1 MRTPLLISLLIAS
14 LTAAPAAAQPPSA
27 EDALEISI
35 RLTDFQFSLDSL
47 LAARTRPERLADV
60 EIYAKAAEWILRH
73 DEFFRP
79 GYVRDTLAALDTG
92 SRRAAT
98 LAAARR
104 AGTTLADSPDWGR
117 TPGRT
122 ILAYRSAVDGSLQPY
137 ALTLPSDFDPSSP
150 QRRPLH
156 LVLHG
161 RGNTLNEVSFIR
173 QHDGKP
179 APEEQSWIQLDVF
192 GRGNNAYRWA
202 GEADVFEAL
211 ADVLKRYKID
221 ERRITLWGFSMGG
234 AGAWHLGLH
243 YPSKWSS
250 VGAGAGFVDFYKYQK
265 QTEPLPDWQHR
276 ALRIYDATEYALN
289 LAEVPFI
296 TYGGELDPQLAASL
310 TMQAHAERL
319 EVALQVLIG
328 SGMGHKFDDE
338 SLAKFMAFH
347 AEHGTRGRPAAPGR
361 RAIRFTTST
370 LKYNRCEW
378 LTIEEME
385 QVYEPA
391 VVESRLDDDGVLQVT
406 TRNVAA
412 LSIARGVADRAALD
426 GSQPFDLNSA
436 ADGQLP
442 DVYFVRHDGAW
453 QLLDYDNSIEFAGNP
468 DLRKRHDLQ
477 GPIDDAFMQ
486 PFVCVRGTGTPW
498 SADHQR
504 WCDWTLARF
513 EREWDKWL
521 RGRVPVVNDTDVT
534 EELIATKHL
543 VLFGDPGSNS
553 VLSKVATRLPAR
565 WTRDSL
571 AIAGATY
578 DPALHGLV
586 LIHPNPLNSRRYIVV
601 NSGMTMHEKD
611 FQASNAWLF
620 PKLGDAA
627 VIRFEADDAGGYGE
641 TTVWATLFDAGWKLP

>member
-1 MRTPLLISLLIAS
+1 
-14 LTAAPAAAQPPSA
+14 
-27 EDALEISI
+27 
-35 RLTDFQFSLDSL
+35 
-47 LAARTRPERLADV
+47 
-60 EIYAKAAEWILRH
+60 
-73 DEFFRP
+73 
-79 GYVRDTLAALDTG
+79 
-92 SRRAAT
+92 
-98 LAAARR
+98 
-104 AGTTLADSPDWGR
+104 
-117 TPGRT
+117 
-122 ILAYRSAVDGSLQPY
+122 
-137 ALTLPSDFDPSSP
+137 
-150 QRRPLH
+150 
-156 LVLHG
+156 
-161 RGNTLNEVSFIR
+161 
-173 QHDGKP
+173 
-179 APEEQSWIQLDVF
+179 
-192 GRGNNAYRWA
+192 
-202 GEADVFEAL
+202 
-211 ADVLKRYKID
+211 
-221 ERRITLWGFSMGG
+221 
-234 AGAWHLGLH
+234 
-243 YPSKWSS
+243 
-250 VGAGAGFVDFYKYQK
+250 
-265 QTEPLPDWQHR
+265 
-276 ALRIYDATEYALN
+276 
-289 LAEVPFI
+289 
-296 TYGGELDPQLAASL
+296 
-310 TMQAHAERL
+310 
-319 EVALQVLIG
+319 
-328 SGMGHKFDDE
+328 
-338 SLAKFMAFH
+338 
-347 AEHGTRGRPAAPGR
+347 
-361 RAIRFTTST
+361 
-370 LKYNRCEW
+370 
-378 LTIEEME
+378 ME

-498 SADHQR
+498 SGDHQR

-601 NSGMTMHEKD
+601 NSGMTMHEKG